1 MTEQK
6 IPWYQRVRRWGQTNL
21 TEDDPKSCD
30 LEFWKEQWKRTAVQG
45 VIINC
50 GGIVAYYPSRFGLQY
65 RAAMLEGRDYYGE
78 FNKAAREAGLA
89 VVARMD
95 INRATR
101 EFFDAHPDWFCR
113 HKDGSPIMS
122 NGRYFSCVNSGYYK
136 EYIPKVLQEI
146 IERYHPEGFSDN
158 SWKGLGRNEICYCE
172 NCRRRFREDCGGEL
186 PERVDW
192 DDPVYRKWVRWSYGL
207 RTENW
212 DLFNETTKKYGGEDC
227 LWLGMLNA
235 DVAGSCRGFADLKA
249 LCGRS
254 RVIFS
259 DHQSREVISG
269 FEQNSMNGMLF
280 KLCCASEDVEVPE
293 SMANYVRGHRAF
305 RLAAAPAAE
314 TRTWIAEGMAGGI
327 TPWFHHVGGGQ
338 RDRRQFD
345 TPVPMFQW
353 HRENEEYLYG
363 RENIANV
370 ALVWSQQN
378 HDFYGRDNIDER
390 CSYPLNGF
398 SRALSAGRI
407 PFLPIHAGDIGRY
420 RDRIDVLILPDVA
433 VLTDSQIQAVCD
445 FLRTGG
451 NLVLTGQTGALD
463 EDGELRREK
472 LLWDRLGLRLGEEFF
487 GASGDQTANW
497 EYYDM
502 HNYLL
507 LPKERHPVLAG
518 FEKTDIL
525 AFGGGFYRVESSGP
539 LEPLAGYIPA
549 FPIYP
554 PEFSWVREERPELGT
569 IFAGTLDS
577 GSRVVYFAADIDRCF
592 GRELLPDHRELL
604 LNAVRFAAGGKLP
617 VEISGPGRLDC
628 TIYRQ
633 GDRRILHLVNLTDC
647 SINPGYCEGAATV
660 GPIRVTLPVE
670 AGGAAPAVQLRVS
683 GAKPRT
689 AVKGDKL
696 EITIERIEA
705 HEMVTVG

>member
-1 MTEQK
+1 MTEHK
-6 IPWYQRVRRWGQTNL
+6 IPWYRRVRRWGQTNL
-21 TEDDPKSCD
+21 TEDDPRNCD
-30 LEFWKEQWKRTAVQG
+30 IEFWKEQWKRTAVQG

-65 RAAMLEGRDYYGE
+65 RAALLDGRDYYGE
-78 FNKAAREAGLA
+78 FNRAAREAGLA

-95 INRATR
+95 INRATQ

-136 EYIPKVLQEI
+136 EYIPQVLQEI

-172 NCRRRFREDCGGEL
+172 NCRRRFMDDCGEEL
-186 PERVDW
+186 PEKVDW

-235 DVAGSCRGFADLKA
+235 DVAGSCQGFADLKA
-249 LCGRS
+249 LCSRS
-254 RVIFS
+254 KVIFS

-280 KLCCASEDVEVPE
+280 KLAACEDVEVPE

-305 RLAAAPAAE
+305 RLAATPAAE
-314 TRTWIAEGMAGGI
+314 TRTWIAEGIAGGI
-327 TPWFHHVGGGQ
+327 TPWFHHISGGQ

-353 HRENEEYLYG
+353 HKENEKYLYNRENM
-363 RENIANV
+363 ANV
-370 ALVWSQQN
+370 AVVWSQQN
-378 HDFYGRDNIDER
+378 HDFYGRDHVDER

-407 PFLPIHAGDIGRY
+407 PFLPINADDIGRY
-420 RDRIDVLILPDVA
+420 RDRIDTLILPDVA
-433 VLTDSQIQAVCD
+433 VLTDSQVQEVCG
-445 FLRTGG
+445 FLETGG
-451 NLVLTGQTGALD
+451 NLVLTGQTGARD
-463 EDGELRREK
+463 EDGALRTEK
-472 LLWDRLGLRLGEEFF
+472 RLWDRLGLRMGEEYF
-487 GASGDQTANW
+487 GVSGDQTANW
-497 EYYDM
+497 EYFGM

-507 LPKERHPVLAG
+507 LPEERHPVLEG

-525 AFGGGFYRVESSGP
+525 AFGGGFCETESDGP
-539 LEPLAGYIPA
+539 LKPIAGYIPA

-554 PEFSWVREERPELGT
+554 PEFSWIREERPDLGT

-592 GRELLPDHRELL
+592 GREHLPDHRDIL
-604 LNAVRFAAGGKLP
+604 LNAVRFAAGGSLP
-617 VEISGPGRLDC
+617 VEIAGPGRLDC

-633 GDRRILHLVNLTDC
+633 GSRRILHLVNLTDC
-647 SINPGYCEGAATV
+647 SINPGYCEGAAPV
-660 GPIRVTLPVE
+660 GPITVTLPINATGTAPTVE
-670 AGGAAPAVQLRVS
+670 LKVS
-683 GAKPRT
+683 GEKPRA
-689 AVKGDKL
+689 AVKGDKV
-696 EITIERIEA
+696 EITIERIDS
-705 HEMVTVG
+705 HEMVIVE